1 MVQNLPMAHFPINH
15 PARPVYRAIGTLIG
29 LYLVLF
35 GILGF
40 FVDDTV
46 FGQRTN
52 AANSAVSVVI
62 GVIVL
67 GATLVGRNLDVTVYK
82 VVGYALMALGLLT
95 LAFLRTDANFL
106 NHSITTCIVWMILG
120 IALLLAGMYIKV
132 GSTDD
137 VTAWKHARLTE

>member
-1 MVQNLPMAHFPINH
+1 MAHFPINH
-15 PARPVYRAIGTLIG
+15 PARPIYRAVGALIG
-29 LYLVLF
+29 VYLVLF

-40 FVDDTV
+40 FVHDKV
-46 FGQRTN
+46 FGQGTN

-62 GVIVL
+62 GLVVL
-67 GATLVGRNLDVTVYK
+67 GATVLGRNLDVTVYK

-95 LAFLRTDANFL
+95 LAFLRTDGNFL
-106 NHSITTCIVWMILG
+106 NHSITTSIVWMVLG
-120 IALLLAGMYIKV
+120 ITLLLAGMYIKV